1 MLHIV
6 LTLTKSIINLNERKL
21 LSGQHLN
28 LVVQTVQICF
38 KFQYKKKHCTLK
50 NLNVLEKILS
60 KTKTF
65 KIHIYGEIQV
75 NFYQILNTPNRFGE
89 LKILNIE
96 LEHKI
101 LITILNKLVMKK
113 NVTVMLEKTLLKEVE
128 YQKAIFGHKVKI
140 LKIFEILE
148 GGKKEE
154 HTIHIKG

>member
-1 MLHIV
+1 M
-6 LTLTKSIINLNERKL
+6 
-21 LSGQHLN
+21 
-28 LVVQTVQICF
+28 
-38 KFQYKKKHCTLK
+38 K

-75 NFYQILNTPNRFGE
+75 KFNRFGE

-113 NVTVMLEKTLLKEVE
+113 NITVMLEKTLLKEVE
-128 YQKAIFGHKVKI
+128 YQKAIFGHKVKT

-148 GGKKEE
+148 GEKKEE